1 MSIIDKAR
9 WEKLEM
15 YDMPKKAWIGSG
27 LRIAMD
33 PRCVVYRARVY
44 PTANDLFLVQVWDF
58 KSRDWLDT
66 GEADSKAHA
75 YKLARTM
82 AKMYD
87 KPGEET

>member
-1 MSIIDKAR
+1 MVEEEFEVAG
-9 WEKLEM
+9 EAGEF
-15 YDMPKKAWIGSG
+15 A
-27 LRIAMD
+27 
-33 PRCVVYRARVY
+33 
-44 PTANDLFLVQVWDF
+44 
-58 KSRDWLDT
+58 LDT